1 MADKIEQ
8 ADIRGLDIDKAVK
21 GFGQFEYIFK
31 TDCAVSTTS
40 GDSIRWYS
48 RTATDLTATSPM
60 RVANVAALA
69 TPVTLEQSWTR
80 NTSYTRKYMAEC
92 FISIEDIRTADIDVI
107 AGQLQAITR
116 AVTKQVD
123 ARIFSVVTGGLAIP
137 NATTGINMVTTSGA
151 WTDGASNPIWDIL
164 KAKEVLWTSGG
175 YNPSGA
181 TLWLSPT
188 DHTNLLSFL
197 ITAKGSSIPQ
207 LASEKAKSGVVMNL
221 AGVNI
226 KVSPNVT
233 ADKAVLIIPQVAATW
248 KTAVGLTSG
257 VVEDVGLGKKIR
269 VWEDGE
275 CLLTDPKAVCLISNT
290 Q

>member
-1 MADKIEQ
+1 MASTIEQ
-8 ADIRGLDIDKAVK
+8 ANIRGLDIDKVVK

-31 TDCAVSTTS
+31 ADLAVSTTT

-48 RTATDLTATSPM
+48 RTATDLTATAPTTIS
-60 RVANVAALA
+60 NVAALA

-80 NTSYTRKYMAEC
+80 NVSYTRKYMAEV
-92 FISIEDIRTADIDVI
+92 FISIEDIRTADIDVL

-123 ARIFSVVTGGLAIP
+123 SRIFNVVTGNLAIP

-151 WTDGASNPIWDIL
+151 WTSGTNSPVWDIL

-175 YNPSGA
+175 YNPASA
-181 TLWLSPT
+181 VLWISPT
-188 DHTNLLSFL
+188 DHTNLMNWL
-197 ITAKGSSIPQ
+197 IDAKGSSIPQ
-207 LASEKAKSGVVMNL
+207 VSSEKIRSGVVMNL
-221 AGVNI
+221 LGVDI

-233 ADKAVLIIPQVAATW
+233 ADYAVLIIPKVAATW
-248 KTAVGLTSG
+248 KTAVGLTSA
-257 VVEDVGLGKKIR
+257 VVEDAGLGKKIR

-275 CLLTDPKAVCLISNT
+275 VILTDPKAVCLISNT